1 MFCQCPKI
9 QIYFKFCKQ
18 PQIQLYHMYF
28 ERPSPT
34 SLHIL
39 WMPADK
45 TLQYVLW
52 MSTARTSWHVCG
64 CQQFQFGCTICN
76 QFSLF
81 DSSIYSLRPLLV
93 LSIIRNRS
101 NHTVFN
107 ITVISRV
114 DGKNTWSRLSETS
127 ETKLLTALLKRA
139 LLTTNL
145 LNGSSALQV

>member
-1 MFCQCPKI
+1 VFCQCPKI
-9 QIYFKFCKQ
+9 QIYSKLCKQ
-18 PQIQLYHMYF
+18 PQIQLYDMYF

-39 WMPADK
+39 WMPADE

-64 CQQFQFGCTICN
+64 CQQFQFGWTICN

-81 DSSIYSLRPLLV
+81 DTSIYSLHPHLL

-107 ITVISRV
+107 ITVISRG
-114 DGKNTWSRLSETS
+114 DGSRLSETS
-127 ETKLLTALLKRA
+127 ETKQLTALLQRS
-139 LLTTNL
+139 LLDNNL